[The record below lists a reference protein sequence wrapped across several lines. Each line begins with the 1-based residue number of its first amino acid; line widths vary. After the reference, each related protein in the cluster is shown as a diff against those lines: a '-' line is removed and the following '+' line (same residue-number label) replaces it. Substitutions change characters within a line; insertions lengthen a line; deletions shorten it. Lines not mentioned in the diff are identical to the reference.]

1 MLPKPKIVFLH
12 GVGLDRHMWQP
23 IRALLEPEFNVNALD
38 LLGHGA
44 SAPAPADTSLTDLA
58 EDVIRRL
65 TGPVHLVG
73 FSLGALVAQ
82 RIGATRPDLLLT
94 VTSVSSVCL
103 RTEDERKA
111 VSMRLSSAAEDFATS
126 VEESIKRWFPDDT
139 SADERLKAET
149 RKVLLANDLPSY
161 LNCYRIFATGDAE
174 IGPDLGRISVPALAI
189 TGERDTGSTPA
200 MTLSLSSL
208 IPDCTPVIVPNSGH
222 MLPVEKPRE
231 LAEALKSFIKEK
243 SYV

>member
-1 MLPKPKIVFLH
+1 MAPKPRIVFLH
-12 GVGLDRHMWQP
+12 GVGLDSRMWQP
-23 IRALLEPEFNVNALD
+23 IRALLEPEFDVDTLE

-44 SAPAPADTSLTDLA
+44 SAPAPTGTSLTGLA
-58 EDVIRRL
+58 DDVIRRL
-65 TGPVHLVG
+65 TGRVHLVG

-82 RIGATRPDLLLT
+82 WIAATRPDLLLT

-111 VSMRLSSAAEDFATS
+111 VFMRLSSAAEDFAIS
-126 VEESIKRWFPDDT
+126 VEESLKRWFQDGT
-139 SADERLKAET
+139 SADDRLKSET
-149 RKVLLANDLPSY
+149 REVLLANDLSSY

-174 IGPDLGRISVPALAI
+174 IGPELGGIAVPALAI

-200 MTLSLSSL
+200 MTLRLSSL

-231 LAEALKSFIKEK
+231 LAKALRSFIKEK